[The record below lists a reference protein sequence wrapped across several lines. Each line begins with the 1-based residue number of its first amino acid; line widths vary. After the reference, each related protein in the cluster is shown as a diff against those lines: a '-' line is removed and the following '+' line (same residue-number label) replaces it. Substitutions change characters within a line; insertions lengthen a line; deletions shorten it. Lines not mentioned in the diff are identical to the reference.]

1 LSDRFQDMSPAQIRA
16 ELAIEGIDA
25 DAAENFFRDIGRAAS
40 SIGSA
45 IAPRL
50 GGIVQGAIS
59 GASTGAIAG
68 PYGMLAGALLG
79 GVTGGLSA
87 PARPGAPGAAP
98 PGGGGGGGPLGAL
111 GGILGSLGGRGG
123 AGAGGAA
130 GTLLGLLN
138 QPGVTQG
145 LMAMLLGKSG
155 SGTVP
160 VAGQNVPVAA
170 IPNMIAHFANQAA
183 AEWEQVHGAPT
194 RPTLEGLPESADS
207 GERAE
212 ALAQAFAVDAILRDA
227 SAEQEAEASEWFD
240 AGEMEAAEA
249 EMAELSEWYGASYEP
264 VYMG

>member
-1 LSDRFQDMSPAQIRA
+1 MSAAQIRA
-16 ELAIEGIDA
+16 ELAVEGIDA
-25 DAAENFFRDIGRAAS
+25 DAAENFFKDIGRAAS

-59 GASTGAIAG
+59 GAGTGSIAG

-87 PARPGAPGAAP
+87 PARPGAPPAAS
-98 PGGGGGGGPLGAL
+98 GGGGPLGAL
-111 GGILGSLGGRGG
+111 SGILGSLGGRGG
-123 AGAGGAA
+123 AGGGGAA

-160 VAGQNVPVAA
+160 VAGQDVPVAA
-170 IPNMIAHFANQAA
+170 IPNMIAHYANQAA
-183 AEWEQVHGAPT
+183 AEWEQIHGTPT

-207 GERAE
+207 AERAE
-212 ALAQAFAVDAILRDA
+212 ALAQAFAVDAVLREA
-227 SAEQEAEASEWFD
+227 SAEHEAEASEWFE
-240 AGEMEAAEA
+240 AGEMDAAD
-249 EMAELSEWYGASYEP
+249 AELAEISEWYGARYEP
-264 VYMG
+264 VYTG